1 MKQAGFTIAETLI
14 TLIVTSFLFLI
25 SSQILHVNTSDY
37 ELKLVTDDFLTKI
50 EYAQNRAIIT
60 GEGILVKVRQSP
72 GKDDILFLV
81 ERGGENHTIKQLS
94 IPEGISY
101 TNFREFW
108 VKGETGYIQPL
119 TINFRTEKWTRKIT
133 FQMGMGRHKVE
144 DIKR

>member
-1 MKQAGFTIAETLI
+1 
-14 TLIVTSFLFLI
+14 
-25 SSQILHVNTSDY
+25 
-37 ELKLVTDDFLTKI
+37 TKI

-60 GEGILVKVRQSP
+60 SEGILVKVRQSP